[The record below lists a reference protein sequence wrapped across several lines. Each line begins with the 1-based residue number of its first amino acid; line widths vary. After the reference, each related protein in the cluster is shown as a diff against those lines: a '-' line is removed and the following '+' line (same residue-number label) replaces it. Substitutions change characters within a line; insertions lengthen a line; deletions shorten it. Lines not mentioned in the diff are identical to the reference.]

1 MQKEIYDLAVV
12 GGGVVG
18 LATAY
23 QYQKKYPQ
31 HTIGLFEKEE
41 SLSQHQTG
49 RNSGVIH
56 SGIYYKPGS
65 FKARNCY
72 RGRHLLVDFAREHGV
87 AHEVCGK
94 IILATKP
101 NEIPMLEKIFE
112 RGKANG
118 TEGIEMIG
126 PEQIQEIEPHTK
138 GVKAIRVPV
147 TGIIDYRQ
155 LCGKLAEAIRQI
167 NPQSQFHLGTEVI
180 ESVKEDGQ
188 EGLLTSRGFF
198 PARQMVF
205 CGGLQADRLARA
217 DGASLQAE
225 IVGFRGDYYELTE
238 QARHK
243 VKHLIY
249 PVPDPA
255 FPFLGVHFTRMTD
268 GSVECGPNAV
278 FSFKREGYSKTAF
291 SWRDTTEALG
301 YPGTWRLFMKH
312 TAKGLKEYRRAFS
325 KALFLKALRKLIP
338 DLQMEDIRPTR
349 SGVRAQALRPDGSL
363 VDDFEIIRHGKT
375 VHVINAP
382 SPAATAALA
391 IGEEILKKLEE
402 NLGAVNS
409 AQR

>member
-1 MQKEIYDLAVV
+1 MQKETYDLAVV

-23 QYQKKYPQ
+23 QYQKEHPE
-31 HTIGLFEKEE
+31 HRVGIFEKET

-87 AHEVCGK
+87 DHEVCGK
-94 IILATKP
+94 IILATEP
-101 NEIPMLEKIFE
+101 AEVPMLEKIFE
-112 RGKANG
+112 RGQANG
-118 TEGIEMIG
+118 TEGIQMIG
-126 PEQIQEIEPHTK
+126 PEQIQEIEPHAR

-155 LCGKLAEAIRQI
+155 LCEKLAAAVQQI
-167 NPQSQFHLGTEVI
+167 NPQSKIHLGTEVL
-180 ESVKEDGQ
+180 ESVAEDGQ
-188 EGLLTSRGFF
+188 DGLLTAQGFF

-205 CGGLQADRLARA
+205 CGGLQADRLAKS
-217 DGASLQAE
+217 DGAKLDAE

-238 QARHK
+238 AARHK

-249 PVPDPA
+249 PVPDPE

-291 SWRDTTEALG
+291 SWRDTLQALS
-301 YPGTWRLFMKH
+301 YPGTWRLFLQH
-312 TAKGLKEYRRAFS
+312 PAKGLEEYQRAFS
-325 KALFLKALRKLIP
+325 KRLFLKALRKLIP
-338 DLQMEDIRPTR
+338 DLQLEDIRPTR
-349 SGVRAQALRPDGSL
+349 SGVRAQALRANGAL
-363 VDDFEIIRHGKT
+363 VDDFEIIRHGNT
-375 VHVINAP
+375 VHVLNAP

-391 IGEEILKKLEE
+391 IGEEILTKLKE
-402 NLGAVNS
+402 S
-409 AQR
+409 